1 MQSRLSNSK
10 RNLYSGLIKQVISIL
25 LPFFNRT
32 AVLYLMGDLY
42 CGLGSLFSSI
52 LQVLSLAELG
62 FSAAVIYILYKPIA
76 EENWDEVS
84 AIMHFLKKTYKE
96 IGFIVAA
103 IGLSI
108 LPFLKQL
115 ITGDVP
121 NDINIYVLY
130 LIYLVNSVISY
141 FAFAYKNALL
151 IAMQRNDIVTR
162 YYSITTI
169 FSGIIQLIVLLL
181 LRNYYLYICI
191 LPVATV
197 MNNLLCNRATK
208 RLFPY
213 INYDNTSMQ
222 LETKKEL
229 NKQIRGIVFLK
240 VGDVAR
246 NSFDNIIL
254 SSLLGLTVVTAYN
267 NYYYIFWAVYGVSLI
282 IVQSIQASVGN
293 SIVTETVEKNY
304 SDLREFTFVYTWF
317 TGWCTVC
324 MIILFQPFMNLWLKG
339 NKQLIF
345 TNFNMVLFC
354 VYFYVLTINN
364 TRNMYLNGCG
374 LYWECRLWY
383 LVEALANLIL
393 NVILGKLFGVSGI
406 IIATIITVLLFN
418 FLTRN
423 KILFAQYFKVK
434 DFKEG
439 FYKDHLIYVCVTII
453 TCILTNMI
461 CRFYVFND
469 AMTFLC
475 KGLICLIVPNV
486 FFWLAY
492 HQLSIYKESKS
503 LVIKFIHR

>member
-1 MQSRLSNSK
+1 MESRLSNSK
-10 RNLYSGLIKQVISIL
+10 RNLYSGLIKQIISIL
-25 LPFFNRT
+25 LPFLNRT

-84 AIMHFLKKTYKE
+84 AIMHFLKKTYRNV
-96 IGFIVAA
+96 GLIVVA
-103 IGLSI
+103 IGLII
-108 LPFLKQL
+108 LPFLRQL

-121 NDINIYVLY
+121 SDINIYILY
-130 LIYLVNSVISY
+130 LIYLVNSVVSY
-141 FAFAYKNALL
+141 FCFAYKNALL
-151 IAMQRNDIVTR
+151 TAMQRNDVVTG

-169 FSGIIQLIVLLL
+169 FSGIAQLIVLLI

-191 LPVATV
+191 LPIATV

-208 RLFPY
+208 RLFPH
-213 INYDNTSMQ
+213 INYDNTNMQ

-229 NKQIRGIVFLK
+229 TKQIKGIIFLK

-267 NYYYIFWAVYGVSLI
+267 NYYYVFWAVYGVSLV
-282 IVQSIQASVGN
+282 IVQAIQASVGN
-293 SIVTETVEKNY
+293 SIVTETVEKNFM
-304 SDLREFTFVYTWF
+304 DLKKFTFIYTWF

-324 MIILFQPFMNLWLKG
+324 MVILFQPFMNLWVKG

-354 VYFYVLTINN
+354 VYFYALTMNN
-364 TRNMYLNGCG
+364 TRNMYLNGRG
-374 LYWECRLWY
+374 LYWECRVWY
-383 LVEALANLIL
+383 LVEALANVIL
-393 NVILGKLFGVSGI
+393 NVILGKMFGVSGI
-406 IIATIITVLLFN
+406 IIATIITILLFN
-418 FLTRN
+418 FFTRN
-423 KILFAQYFKVK
+423 KILFEQYFKVK
-434 DFKEG
+434 DFKKE
-439 FYKDHLIYVCVTII
+439 FYKDHLIYVCVTTIV
-453 TCILTNMI
+453 CIVTNMI
-461 CRFYVFND
+461 CKFYIFND
-469 AMTFLC
+469 VVTFLC

-486 FFWLAY
+486 IFWLFY
-492 HQLSIYKESKS
+492 HQLRFYKESKT
-503 LVIKFIHR
+503 LVKKFVHR